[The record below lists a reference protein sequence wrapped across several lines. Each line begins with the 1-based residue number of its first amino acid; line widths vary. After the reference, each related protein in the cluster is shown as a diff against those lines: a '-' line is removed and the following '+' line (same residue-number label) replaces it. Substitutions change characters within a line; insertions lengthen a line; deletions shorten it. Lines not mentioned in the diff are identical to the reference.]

1 MTTEAPNDSVVCAT
15 CGKVHARAETE
26 IFFKR
31 PDPFLEV
38 PEAERTVRAKVDD
51 DLCMIDE
58 SRFFVRC
65 VLPIPVTD
73 GGKDYCWG
81 VWAEVDEL
89 SFRRVLELWSA
100 PEQVNEPA
108 IEARLANEIP
118 YYGSTYGL
126 RVALRLT
133 GPSTRPSVSLVDE
146 HHLLSKHQ
154 SEGVARS
161 EVLAFSHSR
170 AGV

>member
-1 MTTEAPNDSVVCAT
+1 MTTEAATDSVVCAT
-15 CGKVHARAETE
+15 CGKAHARADTE

-38 PEAERTVRAKVDD
+38 PEAERGARTKVDD

-58 SRFFVRC
+58 TRFFVRTI
-65 VLPIPVTD
+65 LPIPVTD

-81 VWAEVDEL
+81 VWAEVEEPG
-89 SFRRVLELWSA
+89 FRRVLELWSA
-100 PEQVNEPA
+100 PEQLNEPV
-108 IEARLANEIP
+108 IEARLANEMP
-118 YYGSTYGL
+118 YYGGTYGL
-126 RVALRLT
+126 RVSLRLT
-133 GPSTRPSVSLVDE
+133 GPTTRPSISLVDQ
-146 HHLLSKHQ
+146 HPVLSKHQ